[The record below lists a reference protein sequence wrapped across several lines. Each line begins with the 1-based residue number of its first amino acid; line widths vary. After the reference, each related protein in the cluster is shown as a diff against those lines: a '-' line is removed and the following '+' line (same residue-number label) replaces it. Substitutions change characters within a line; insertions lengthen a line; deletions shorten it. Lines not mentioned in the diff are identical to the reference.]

1 MSDIFDKEF
10 ADYVAKNNQ
19 QVALKTIDGKPVGSV
34 QTVDPDTIKVN
45 GQSSRIQGFNS
56 PETAHI
62 RGGMFI
68 PGQYVNDT
76 SQKDISALSILGNFD
91 IGKVNGKDKYN
102 RNLLEIQNK
111 TGASLGDTAT
121 KLGLQEITPFSNPEA
136 VKQGMNIQAAQ
147 GIFPS
152 LAKSDPMLALA
163 MQRKKESEARGET
176 YIPKINTNT
185 EAEYA
190 GFKRD
195 VGVAAV
201 AELEKEINRLENILM
216 DPSLKPETRK
226 NLNIKLEEAQNKIF
240 RAGTTPDYIGGVN
253 LRRDDRNIM
262 NQANSQLGTS
272 WDNAALD
279 IQKMVGGILQITG
292 DQTKWE
298 WLSNKANN
306 SVKRIKTEQAD
317 LPETLSSF
325 HDIRT
330 DNSWNTIKDTA
341 TFLGNT
347 FVGTVPLIATMVAAN
362 YATGGMGGMLGFGM
376 SSLPGSML
384 YTGGYYADQPDD
396 KKNPG
401 LAIAMGIPSGILDN
415 LGLHGMVMKNQM
427 FTIAGKK
434 EVIDAMMKQELPNGV
449 KKFPT
454 MQSAEEALN
463 VATKKEIVA
472 FSEIGAEFARKQ
484 IASKE
489 AIARTMGSLAI
500 NAGSESVTEGIQQAA
515 EQLATTGVWSTD
527 VQYEKDFYKQILDAA
542 VGGAAMGATFNS
554 IGRARDF
561 AQWHSLADS
570 QREYNR
576 LMTQSQIV
584 NSANQI
590 KLESN
595 QGGFESIGD
604 AADKT
609 KLNNIP
615 STRFGVVNNLNQ
627 LPAKE
632 GSWNGIK
639 SIITDPF
646 RLFRQHA
653 DTTVRDIVDENGNI
667 LENKSVLKAIMG
679 GFGILPGNSY
689 STDKRLMMGRWGG
702 VNQDTLASKIGLD
715 VNTTNKYIRDA
726 WVNYWSQGK
735 VLPLDNTVNQEL
747 QMWFNEE
754 EKTRQK
760 MYDAAIKNGLPT
772 DDIKDLK
779 SMFEA
784 SSYDYNTLSS
794 NRELVI
800 QEAVN
805 AGGNRADVNKAVDFL
820 LSKDPNKV
828 KLARAELSKY
838 GVFTNPK
845 LQDIFENN
853 IFTVISNLKDSLS
866 NQIVQK
872 RYLGENGEVLAKLL
886 SRAWDNGEFG
896 TDEDA
901 FQDAVKNTRDWYE
914 MVTGTYHTMDDSPRL
929 KKVISWGTTLTM
941 LASLSKAA
949 LSSQTEV
956 ALATLGTPADLINK
970 QLGSYVDNLMSEIGS
985 DVNKFNSWS
994 LSSIGIAKMRNVP
1007 SQKLQKEIDILQ
1019 EKLNNASPEES
1030 QKILD
1035 KINSLNKKL
1044 FNTDLYTA
1052 LGYNETGYNTQSKFE
1067 YTDVNQ
1073 RQAMHVFATI
1083 IGLRAQTDATRM
1095 AVLSI
1100 ASDVV
1105 VGMLSSLRQVPLD
1118 KRQLAFA
1125 TGEGL
1130 NNEQGQSL
1138 LALQQYGMD
1147 VPFVISVLDNAQLL
1161 PEDVFTQRFLEGE
1174 TDNVQAKRL
1183 QDNIY
1188 TTLANFVD
1196 SRAVNPQAFNMPKYF
1211 SDPRL
1216 RVITAMGRFIAA
1228 AHNVIL
1234 PRLYRQFILN
1244 GNVAMRYQAFSTIA
1258 MALIFAALANALK
1271 DRLSYGDESP
1281 YVKGYRKNIQRTI
1294 NSSGLLGQFE
1304 RITDNILPVY
1314 PQPKTDITQDPLKWT
1329 VNKVK
1334 DISPVASWAARPVE
1348 AAMYFSEDKPA
1359 AAVKQLARATP
1370 VIGSFP
1376 IAADFLSSVFKENK

>member
-10 ADYVAKNNQ
+10 ADYVNKHNQ
-19 QVALKTIDGKPVGSV
+19 KVSLKTVDEKPVGSV
-34 QTVDPDTIKVN
+34 QTIDPDTIKVD
-45 GQSSRIQGFNS
+45 GQPSRIKGFNA

-68 PGQYVNDT
+68 PGQYTTDT
-76 SQKDISALSILGNFD
+76 SQEDISALSVLGNFN
-91 IGKVNGKDKYN
+91 IGSVDGKDKYK
-102 RNLLEIQNK
+102 RNLLDIQNK

-136 VKQGMNIQAAQ
+136 VKQGMDIQAAQ

-190 GFKRD
+190 GFKKS
-195 VGVAAV
+195 VGVGAV

-216 DPSLKPETRK
+216 DPGLKPETRK
-226 NLNIKLEEAQNKIF
+226 NLEKKLEQAQDQIF

-262 NQANSQLGTS
+262 NKANSQLGTS

-279 IQKMVGGILQITG
+279 IQKMVGGILQMTG
-292 DQTKWE
+292 DETKWN
-298 WLSNKANN
+298 WLSNRANN
-306 SVKRIKTEQAD
+306 AVKRIKTEQAD
-317 LPETLSSF
+317 LPETLSSVS
-325 HDIRT
+325 DIRT
-330 DNSWNTIKDTA
+330 DNSWNTITDTA

-362 YATGGMGGMLGFGM
+362 YATGGMAGLAGFGAA
-376 SSLPGSML
+376 SLPGSIL

-401 LAIAMGIPSGILDN
+401 LAIAMGVPSGILDN
-415 LGLHGMVMKNQM
+415 LGLQGMLLKNQM

-434 EVIDAMMKQELPNGV
+434 EVLEAMMKQELPNGI
-449 KKFPT
+449 KKYPT
-454 MQSAEEALN
+454 LQTAEEAFAA
-463 VATKKEIVA
+463 ATKKEMVA
-472 FSEIGAEFARKQ
+472 FSEVGAEFARRQ

-489 AIARTMGSLAI
+489 AIARSMGSLAVYGG
-500 NAGSESVTEGIQQAA
+500 AESVTEGLQQAA

-542 VGGAAMGATFNS
+542 IGGAAMGSGFHAV
-554 IGRARDF
+554 GRARDF
-561 AQWHSLADS
+561 AQWHSLVDNE
-570 QREYNR
+570 REYKR

-584 NSANQI
+584 NAANQLNLDF
-590 KLESN
+590 K

-609 KLNNIP
+609 KINNTP
-615 STRFGVVNNLNQ
+615 SRRFGVVSSLEQ

-646 RLFRQHA
+646 RLLRQHA
-653 DTTVRDIVDENGNI
+653 DTTVRDIVDDQGRV
-667 LENKSVLKAIMG
+667 LENKSILKAIMG

-689 STDKRLMMGRWGG
+689 STEKRLTMGRWGG
-702 VNQDTLASKIGLD
+702 VNAETLASKMNSD
-715 VNTTNKYIRDA
+715 VNTTKAAIRNA
-726 WVNYWSQGK
+726 WLNYWSQGK
-735 VLPLDNTVNQEL
+735 ILPLDNPANQEL
-747 QMWFNEE
+747 QKWFNTEE
-754 EKTRQK
+754 QTRQK

-784 SSYDYNTLSS
+784 SSYDPVALSS

-805 AGGNRADVNKAVDFL
+805 AGSSRADANKAVDFL
-820 LSKDPNKV
+820 LSRDPNKV
-828 KLARAELSKY
+828 KLARAELSQY

-845 LQDIFENN
+845 LQNIFENN
-853 IFTVISNLKDSLS
+853 IFTVIENLKDSLS
-866 NQIVQK
+866 NQIVHK
-872 RYLGENGEVLAKLL
+872 KYLGENGEVLAKLL

-901 FQDAVKNTRDWYE
+901 FQDTVKNTRDWYE
-914 MVTGTYHTMDDSPRL
+914 MVTGKYHTMDSSPRL
-929 KKVISWGTTLTM
+929 KKIVSWGTTLTM

-949 LSSQTEV
+949 LSSQVEV
-956 ALATLGTPADLINK
+956 AMSTLGTPADLVK
-970 QLGSYVDNLMSEIGS
+970 RQLGNYVDNFMSEIGS

-994 LSSIGIAKMRNVP
+994 LSSIGISKMRNVP
-1007 SQKLQKEIDILQ
+1007 NEKLQKELDMLQ
-1019 EKLNNASPEES
+1019 EKLTTASPEEM

-1035 KINSLNKKL
+1035 KINALNKKI
-1044 FNTDLYTA
+1044 FNNDLYTS

-1067 YTDVNQ
+1067 YTDTNQ
-1073 RQAMHVFATI
+1073 RQAMHVFASA

-1095 AVLSI
+1095 AALSI

-1105 VGMLSSLRQVPLD
+1105 VGMLGSLRQVPAD
-1118 KRQLAFA
+1118 RRKVAFA

-1130 NNEQGQSL
+1130 TNEQGQSL

-1147 VPFVISVLDNAQLL
+1147 VYMVTDLLDAAQNS
-1161 PEDVFTQRFLEGE
+1161 PEELFTRQFLEANDPRVE
-1174 TDNVQAKRL
+1174 RL

-1196 SRAVNPQAFNMPKYF
+1196 ARTVNPQPFNMPKYF

-1216 RVITAMGRFIAA
+1216 RIITAMGRFMAS
-1228 AHNVIL
+1228 AHNVLL
-1234 PRLYRQFILN
+1234 PRLYREFMLN
-1244 GNVAMRYQAFSTIA
+1244 GSVAMRYQAFSTIA
-1258 MALIFAALANALK
+1258 MALLFAALANALK
-1271 DRLSYGDESP
+1271 DRLSYGEESP
-1281 YVKGYRKNIQRTI
+1281 YVKGYRKNIQRTV
-1294 NSSGLLGQFE
+1294 SSAGLLGQYE
-1304 RITDNILPVY
+1304 RVLDNLLPVY
-1314 PQPKTDITQDPLKWT
+1314 PQPKTDITTNPAKWT
-1329 VNKVK
+1329 INKVK

-1348 AAMYFSEDKPA
+1348 AAMYLSEDKPA